1 MPKQTACIHLSC
13 STFSQKGEFF
23 KRSKFY
29 LPNQNI
35 TAVQRPEHY
44 RAQHFFIGAGVE
56 LNSFDFRLTDANE
69 FTFGYMEANPFEYPL
84 SDIKAIMRKIKA
96 AIEPIYKDFICK
108 YLGNAFQSMPPNAAQ
123 HIYIC
128 FDTTRNALVDLLHD
142 RITEH
147 EIITFARHFRAAKD
161 EAKFAAYDRDKMQAL
176 IQSDLERALWDDL
189 ERLKELLYEFD
200 PVNVSGF
207 MAPDRL
213 YSIVVGCRLPLK
225 SVSVDDMLSVYV
237 FKLFALFQ
245 AFRLV
250 SITTTFAIL
259 FARISPPD

>member
-1 MPKQTACIHLSC
+1 M
-13 STFSQKGEFF
+13 
-23 KRSKFY
+23 
-29 LPNQNI
+29 
-35 TAVQRPEHY
+35 RPEHY
-44 RAQHFFIGAGVE
+44 RAPHFYIGASVQ
-56 LNSFDFRLTDANE
+56 LNSFEFQLTDANE

-108 YLGNAFQSMPPNAAQ
+108 YLGNAFQSMPLDALQ

-128 FDTTRNALVDLLHD
+128 YDTTRNALVDLLHD

-161 EAKFAAYDRDKMQAL
+161 ETKQTTYDRHKMQAL
-176 IQSDLERALWDDL
+176 IQSDLERDLWDNL
-189 ERLKELLYEFD
+189 EQVKELLYEFD

-213 YSIVVGCRLPLK
+213 YSIVVGCRLPIK

-237 FKLFALFQ
+237 LGVLLFSTLFAFC
-245 AFRLV
+245 FSV
-250 SITTTFAIL
+250 PFIL
-259 FARISPPD
+259 MILLRAYNIRVVFLNSVYVD